1 MKPAGTWTGTVMAL
15 FVMLLVGVAVV
26 VSTDSVGAPVTGPA
40 LGASADFASCD
51 DAGAA
56 ASQAAIFLEATLDLE
71 APAPEPAAICRL
83 IPQCSSNS
91 DCDVQCGAGL
101 GKCVHSN
108 CPIRICRCR

>member
-1 MKPAGTWTGTVMAL
+1 MKPAGAWTGKVVA
-15 FVMLLVGVAVV
+15 LLVMVLVGAAVV
-26 VSTDSVGAPVTGPA
+26 ASTDSVGTPVTGPA
-40 LGASADFASCD
+40 LGASADLAPCD
-51 DAGAA
+51 DAGEA
-56 ASQAAIFLEATLDLE
+56 ASQAALFPAATLHLE

-83 IPQCSSNS
+83 LPQCSSNS

>member
-1 MKPAGTWTGTVMAL
+1 MGPAGTWTGKFVAL
-15 FVMLLVGVAVV
+15 FVMLLVGAAVAA
-26 VSTDSVGAPVTGPA
+26 STDPVGTAATGPA
-40 LGASADFASCD
+40 FGATADFAPCD

-56 ASQAAIFLEATLDLE
+56 ASQAAMFPAATLVLG
-71 APAPEPAAICRL
+71 APAPEPVAICRL